1 MAPNSSVFQ
10 MTTYRVTLTEVDS
23 FLAAVDATR
32 ALGRKCGCMRYE
44 VYRNPD
50 DPEMF
55 FELAYL
61 PDLQALSDFEQL
73 KRRVQDG
80 FVKPRSTIFPP
91 ELDAWGLTRAEN
103 SN

>member
-1 MAPNSSVFQ
+1 MRHDSTIFQ
-10 MTTYRVTLTEVDS
+10 ITTYRVTPTEVDS
-23 FLAAVDATR
+23 FLAAADATR
-32 ALGRKCGCMRYE
+32 ALGRKCGCTRYE

-61 PDLQALSDFEQL
+61 PDLQALSEFEQL
-73 KRRVQDG
+73 KRRLQGG
-80 FVKPRSTIFPP
+80 FVRPISTVFPP
-91 ELDAWGLTRAEN
+91 EFDASGQTGAET

>member
-1 MAPNSSVFQ
+1 
-10 MTTYRVTLTEVDS
+10 MTTYRVTPTEVDS
-23 FLAAVDATR
+23 FLAATDATR

-44 VYRNPD
+44 IYRNPD

-61 PDLQALSDFEQL
+61 PDLRALAEFERL
-73 KRRVQDG
+73 KRRVQG
-80 FVKPRSTIFPP
+80 SFVKPISTTFPP
-91 ELDAWGLTRAEN
+91 EVDAYALARAEN

>member
-1 MAPNSSVFQ
+1 MAPNNTVFQ
-10 MTTYRVTLTEVDS
+10 MTTYRVTPTEVDR
-23 FLAAVDATR
+23 FLAAADATR

-44 VYRNPD
+44 IYRNPD

-61 PDLQALSDFEQL
+61 PDLRALSEFEQL

-80 FVKPRSTIFPP
+80 FVKPASMTFPP
-91 ELDAWGLTRAEN
+91 ELDACGLTRVPNAN
-103 SN
+103 